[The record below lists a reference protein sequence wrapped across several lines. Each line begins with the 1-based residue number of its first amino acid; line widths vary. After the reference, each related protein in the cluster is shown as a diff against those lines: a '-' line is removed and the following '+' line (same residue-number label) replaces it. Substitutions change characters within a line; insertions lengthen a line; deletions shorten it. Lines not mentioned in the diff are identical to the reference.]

1 MNEPTPSTEID
12 HCHLAMRSVH
22 AFLHGEL
29 PEASADEIRQHLMAC
44 EKCVD
49 NFDAE
54 QFIGAMLRR
63 CYGPAAAPASL
74 RMRVSQLHVT
84 WHSDPGQT
92 A

>member
-1 MNEPTPSTEID
+1 MTEPIPAEID
-12 HCHLAMRSVH
+12 RCQVALRSVH

-29 PEASADEIRQHLMAC
+29 PDTTADEIRQHLMAC
-44 EKCVD
+44 ERCVD

-54 QFIGAMLRR
+54 QFIGALLKR
-63 CYGPAAAPASL
+63 CYGPTTAPPSL

-84 WHSDPGQT
+84 WHADPPQT